1 MMLPSIP
8 VWRLDS
14 IVGLDLLRFALH
26 CLFDANTQS
35 DSSNSKMIFD
45 ARDPSGDM
53 VWEWHDANDRAEKW
67 HCWGCPAE
75 GTARQKSIQS
85 FSITVQLHDSQLQ
98 EARIW
103 SYVGNGLRWQ
113 QNDPRW
119 LKVIPRWPSND
130 TPMTPKGYPNDPKPT
145 FRLPSDDP
153 KMTLMRSSY
162 DHRMTLT
169 WSAADPHMAINDTQ
183 MTVIWYP
190 GDHEMIPRWASMT
203 TNVVY
208 MTSGGP

>member
-85 FSITVQLHDSQLQ
+85 SNITVQLHDSQLQ

-103 SYVGNGLRWQ
+103 SCVGNGTTKWPTMTKS
-113 QNDPRW
+113 DPAMT
-119 LKVIPRWPSND
+119 LKWH
-130 TPMTPKGYPNDPKPT
+130 
-145 FRLPSDDP
+145 SDDP
-153 KMTLMRSSY
+153 KRVPK
-162 DHRMTLT
+162 
-169 WSAADPHMAINDTQ
+169 WSQTDLQITF
-183 MTVIWYP
+183 
-190 GDHEMIPRWASMT
+190 RW
-203 TNVVY
+203 
-208 MTSGGP
+208 P